1 MKMALDTAHQ
11 GRGEIYTFGP
21 LIHNQQAIDLL
32 HSKQIEIIE
41 DSALADS
48 GLVIIRAHGVTPDIR
63 SALIHAGAQICDATC
78 PHVARAQHL
87 IEKFTA
93 QGYHGIIVGDK
104 GHAEVVGLLGYAQ
117 DNATVVEKVED
128 VAALPPL
135 DKVCVVAQTTQSEEL
150 FRDVTHAIAQ
160 RYPEAKIF
168 STICRATEMRQQ
180 EAIDLAHQVD
190 LMVVVGGRESA
201 NTRRLVELCTAQGTP
216 TIHIETAD
224 ELQSDAVERYTSIG
238 VTAGA
243 STPHWVIR
251 NVVEELEAIQR
262 RRKPLLARVVHNV
275 VAVLIYSQIFLA
287 LGAAAVT
294 FTASRLVGI
303 EPKFYNSLL
312 AFFYVLAMH
321 VLNKQLSLPKDRS
334 LCYGALKFF
343 SRYQPVLIGMGV
355 AGLCFSLMLSF
366 ALSISVFGLMLIS
379 IGLGII
385 YSLAIVPSGWFAG
398 LRYRRLM
405 DIPGSKDLFM
415 AAAWT
420 VVVVLVP
427 FIEEGRLVWPPM
439 LFTASFVFLLV
450 LMRSIVF
457 DNRDIEGDI
466 TLGKETLPIVLGVR
480 RTMVLLQV
488 FIAALGLIL
497 VIGYALGHLPL
508 TALYLLVIVIY
519 AAGSSMVRFRQ
530 EFYQSLYYDALV
542 DSQFILAGF
551 LSMA

>member
-11 GRGEIYTFGP
+11 RGEKIYTFGP

-32 HSKQIEIIE
+32 RSKQIEVIH
-41 DSALADS
+41 DPALAGS

-63 SALIHAGAQICDATC
+63 SALIQTGAQICDATC
-78 PHVARAQHL
+78 PHVARAQEL
-87 IEKFTA
+87 IQKFTV

-117 DNATVVEKVED
+117 GNATVVEKVED

-150 FRDVTHAIAQ
+150 FRDVTQAVAK
-160 RYPEAKIF
+160 RYPRAKIF

-180 EAIDLAHQVD
+180 EAIALAHQVD
-190 LMVVVGGRESA
+190 LMVVVGGRQSA

-224 ELQSDAVERYTSIG
+224 ELQSDTAERYTTVG

-251 NVVEELEAIQR
+251 NVVEALEVLQR
-262 RRKPLLARVVHNV
+262 RRKPLLSRFVHDLFT
-275 VAVLIYSQIFLA
+275 VLIYSQVFLA
-287 LGAAAVT
+287 LGAAALT
-294 FTASRLVGI
+294 FTACRLIGF
-303 EPKFYNSLL
+303 EPNFYNSLL

-343 SRYQPVLIGMGV
+343 ARYQPVLIGMGV
-355 AGLCFSLMLSF
+355 AGLCLSLLLSF

-379 IGLGII
+379 VGLGII
-385 YSLAIVPSGWFAG
+385 YSLAIIPRGWFAG

-415 AAAWT
+415 AGAWT

-427 FIEEGRLVWPPM
+427 FIEEGQLVWPPM
-439 LFTASFVFLLV
+439 FFTAAFVFLLV

-466 TLGKETLPIVLGVR
+466 TLGKETLPIILGIR

-488 FIAALGLIL
+488 FIAVLALAL
-497 VIGYALGHLPL
+497 VIGCALGHLPL
-508 TALYLLVIVIY
+508 TSLYLLVVVVY
-519 AAGSSMVRFRQ
+519 AAIGSLVRFRQ
-530 EFYQSLYYDALV
+530 EFYHSPYYDALI
-542 DSQFILAGF
+542 DSQFILAGL
-551 LSMA
+551 LSMV

>member
-11 GRGEIYTFGP
+11 RGEKIYTFGP

-32 HSKQIEIIE
+32 RSKQIEVIH
-41 DSALADS
+41 DPALAGS
-48 GLVIIRAHGVTPDIR
+48 GLVIIRAHGVTPDIQ
-63 SALIHAGAQICDATC
+63 SALIQAGAQICDATC
-78 PHVARAQHL
+78 PHVARAQEL
-87 IEKFTA
+87 IQKFTA
-93 QGYHGIIVGDK
+93 QGYHGIVVGDK

-117 DNATVVEKVED
+117 GNATVVEKVED

-150 FRDVTHAIAQ
+150 FRDVTRAVAK
-160 RYPEAKIF
+160 RYPRAKIF

-180 EAIDLAHQVD
+180 EAIALAHQVD
-190 LMVVVGGRESA
+190 LMVVVGGRQSA

-224 ELQSDAVERYTSIG
+224 ELQSDTVERYTTVG

-243 STPHWVIR
+243 STPLWVIR
-251 NVVEELEAIQR
+251 NVVEALEVLQR
-262 RRKPLLARVVHNV
+262 RRKPLPVRLVHDLFTV
-275 VAVLIYSQIFLA
+275 FIYSQVFLA
-287 LGAAAVT
+287 LGAAALT
-294 FTASRLVGI
+294 FTASRLIGF
-303 EPKFYNSLL
+303 EPNFYNSLL

-343 SRYQPVLIGMGV
+343 ARYQPVLVGMGV
-355 AGLCFSLMLSF
+355 AGLCLSLLLSF

-379 IGLGII
+379 VGLGII
-385 YSLAIVPSGWFAG
+385 YSLAIIPRGWFAG

-415 AAAWT
+415 AGAWT

-427 FIEEGRLVWPPM
+427 FIEEGQLVWPPM
-439 LFTASFVFLLV
+439 FFTAAFVFLLV

-466 TLGKETLPIVLGVR
+466 TLGKETLPIILGIR

-488 FIAALGLIL
+488 FIAVLALAL
-497 VIGYALGHLPL
+497 VIGCALGHLPL
-508 TALYLLVIVIY
+508 TSLYLLVVVVY
-519 AAGSSMVRFRQ
+519 AAIGSLVRFRQ
-530 EFYQSLYYDALV
+530 EFYHSPYYDALI
-542 DSQFILAGF
+542 DSQFILAGL
-551 LSMA
+551 LSMV